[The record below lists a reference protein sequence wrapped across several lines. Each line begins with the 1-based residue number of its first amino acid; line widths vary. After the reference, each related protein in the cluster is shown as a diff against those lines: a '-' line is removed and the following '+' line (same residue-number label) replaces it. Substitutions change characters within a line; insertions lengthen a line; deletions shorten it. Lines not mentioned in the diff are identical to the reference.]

1 MKFHIELH
9 RGGAVFERF
18 TVAAR
23 KSQIAGIW
31 CGDWPYLPDNAQV
44 IRGLPYQY
52 RKAFERGGA
61 LWWSRRDGLS
71 DVVRCDLYRKRDSA
85 PMGSLF
91 ARFDPAPLVLPGARH
106 GVR

>member
-9 RGGAVFERF
+9 RGGAIFERF

-23 KSQIAGIW
+23 KAAYSGIW

-61 LWWSRRDGLS
+61 LWWTRKDAAT
-71 DVVRCDLYRKRDSA
+71 DIARCDLYRKRDGA

-91 ARFDPAPLVLPGARH
+91 ARFDPAPLVLPAP
-106 GVR
+106 

>member
-9 RGGAVFERF
+9 RGGVIFYRF

-23 KSQIAGIW
+23 KVAYAGIW
-31 CGDWPYLPDNAQV
+31 HGDWPYLPDNGQV

-52 RKAFERGGA
+52 RKAFERGG
-61 LWWSRRDGLS
+61 LWWIRREAATDIA
-71 DVVRCDLYRKRDSA
+71 RCDLYRKRDFA

-91 ARFDPAPLVLPGARH
+91 ARFDPAPMVTP
-106 GVR
+106 

>member
-9 RGGAVFERF
+9 RGGVIFDRF

-23 KSQIAGIW
+23 KSHIVGIW
-31 CGDWPYLPDNAQV
+31 HGALPYLPANSQV
-44 IRGLPYQY
+44 VRGLPYQY

-61 LWWSRRDGLS
+61 LWWIRKDAAT
-71 DVVRCDLYRKRDSA
+71 DIARCDLYRKSDGA

-91 ARFDPAPLVLPGARH
+91 ARFDPAPLVLPGGAP
-106 GVR
+106 

>member
-9 RGGAVFERF
+9 RGGVIFDRF

-23 KSQIAGIW
+23 KVAYAGIW
-31 CGDWPYLPDNAQV
+31 HGALPYLPDNSQV
-44 IRGLPYQY
+44 VRGLPYQY

-61 LWWSRRDGLS
+61 LWWTSRHGPS
-71 DVVRCDLYRKRDSA
+71 DVARCDLYRKSDGA

-91 ARFDPAPLVLPGARH
+91 ARFDPAPLVLA
-106 GVR
+106 